1 MVQSV
6 SAPSFRK
13 KDHEMK
19 ISTVGS
25 TLALVIGSSMI
36 AQSAIAAEVLVSGN
50 ITTSTTWTSNN
61 VYNLQGQVYVS
72 PGATL
77 TIQAGTVV
85 ASDLGGSLAVTRDAR
100 LVCNGNASNP
110 VIFTSKTDYNTWTP
124 SNPRGR
130 WRAVANEW
138 GNITIMGN
146 GYIGKYGAGA
156 VSTNTA
162 APNAGNYANMEGL
175 TASGSSDTRT
185 FYGGGDDLDNSG
197 SLTYTQIRYGGL
209 VVGLGNELNGLSLGG
224 IGKSTRID
232 HIEIMN
238 NVDDGIEVWG
248 GTVDMKY
255 VSIWNIGDDSF
266 DVDHGWRGRAQFGLI
281 VQGYSIL
288 GASSGSGTCDSIFE
302 FDGAAKSDAQPVTT
316 ANLYNFTAIG
326 QPLSGKHACKFRD
339 NARVQYNQS
348 IFMDIGAAVVRN
360 DNTDGEAT
368 DGQTGYGYNGTLSW
382 ANTWTTAYNV
392 TSTVNPFSTPAA
404 IAAAYRALSA
414 GTLIQYTDN
423 VFFNNNASAAYTEA
437 NARGVFAAANNN
449 VQATLSP
456 ITSISR
462 GSNISQGGGV
472 IQPVIGLDPRA
483 ANNAVTSAG
492 TAPNDGFF
500 DQVNYRGG
508 FSPTSSWLC
517 GWTASEAFGYTTA
530 GCSTPC
536 VGDLNG
542 DRVVGGADLGA
553 LLGNWNGSG
562 TGDLNGDGNVNGSDL
577 GSLLGAWGACAE

>member
-1 MVQSV
+1 
-6 SAPSFRK
+6 
-13 KDHEMK
+13 MK

-25 TLALVIGSSMI
+25 TLALAFGASMI
-36 AQSAIAAEVLVSGN
+36 ASSAMAAEVLVSGN

-85 ASDLGGSLAVTRDAR
+85 ASDVGGSLAVTRDAR
-100 LVCNGNASNP
+100 LVCNGNASSP
-110 VIFTSKTDYNTWTP
+110 VIFTSKTDKNTWTP
-124 SNPRGR
+124 ANPTGQ

-146 GYIGKYGAGA
+146 AYIGKYGAGA

-175 TASGSSDTRT
+175 TASGSGDTRT
-185 FYGGGDDLDNSG
+185 FYGGGNDLDNSG

-224 IGKSTRID
+224 IGRSTTIN

-248 GTVDMKY
+248 GCVDMKY
-255 VSIWNIGDDSF
+255 VSIWNAGDDSF
-266 DVDHGWRGRAQFGLI
+266 DIDQGWRGRAQHGLI
-281 VQGYSIL
+281 VQGYSIV
-288 GASSGSGTCDSIFE
+288 GAAAGSGTCDSIFE
-302 FDGAAKSDAQPVTT
+302 FDGAEKSDAQPVTT
-316 ANLYNFTAIG
+316 ASLYNFTAIG
-326 QPLSGKHACKFRD
+326 QPLSGKNGCKFRD

-348 IFMDIGAAVVRN
+348 IFMDVGAAVVKN

-368 DGQTGYGYNGTLSW
+368 GGQTGYGYNGTLTW

-392 TSTVNPFSTPAA
+392 TSAVNSFSTPAA
-404 IAAAYRALSA
+404 VAAAYRAQSN

-423 VFFNNNASAAYTEA
+423 VFYNNTNAAAYTEA
-437 NARGVFAAANNN
+437 NARGVFNAANNN
-449 VQATLSP
+449 VQATSSP
-456 ITSISR
+456 ITSITR
-462 GSNISQGGGV
+462 GTQIVNGGVV

-492 TAPNDGFF
+492 SAPNDGFF

-508 FSPTSSWLC
+508 FSSTSSWLC
-517 GWTASEAFGYTTA
+517 GWTASQAFGYTTS
-530 GCSTPC
+530 GCSVPC
-536 VGDLNG
+536 LGDLNG
-542 DRVVGGADLGA
+542 DRVVGGADLGG
-553 LLGNWNGSG
+553 LLGNWGGSG
-562 TGDLNGDGNVNGSDL
+562 TGDLNGDGIVTGSDL
-577 GSLLGAWGACAE
+577 GAMLGAWGACPQ